1 MRIFVGSYDCI
12 DKLKTGSQQSLHSQE
27 IGKQEAI
34 NITNRSKKKDDI
46 TVKTLAIFENDPL
59 PIFITPAPSDVT
71 FLP

>member
-1 MRIFVGSYDCI
+1 MRNFVETFDCI
-12 DKLKTGSQQSLHSQE
+12 DKLKTGPQQSLHSQE

-34 NITNRSKKKDDI
+34 NITNRSKKDDI